1 MSTQGVGF
9 KKEIG
14 LFSGINVL
22 AGIII
27 GSGIFYLG
35 SYILLNV
42 HMSMGYALLAWLIGG
57 VISLLGGLCFAELGA
72 MNPKAGGQY
81 VYISEAYHP
90 ALGFADQWNALLISG
105 AGSNAA
111 LGLAMAMAITR
122 LTDVSPTN
130 IKLIAIGTI
139 LVLSVI
145 NYLGVKF
152 GAIVQNIFTVAKVI
166 PILFILFWGLFGGTQ
181 SPSISFAAPEGVNFG
196 GIISMVA
203 LGVITS
209 MWAYEGWTN
218 LNAVAEE
225 IKNPKKNLPLAIII
239 ALSSITVIY
248 VLFNFAIYRV
258 LPTEQINT
266 LVNSGE
272 HSKMFLGI
280 DVAQNLMGRAGFVL
294 IAVTMIIS
302 MFGSL
307 NGCIMAFP
315 RSYYAV
321 SAEGHFIP
329 ALGTLHPKFGT
340 PHVAIIVQCVL
351 SCGLVLLRNLGQVV
365 ALVTF
370 ASILFKM
377 IAVFSVIIFR
387 IKQPN
392 AERPYKVPLGYV
404 TIIIAGLSMLALLIN
419 VLKGDPT
426 TSIIGLG
433 VPLSGIILFF
443 LFFNKNKSV
452 FLVNQELFRKK

>member
-1 MSTQGVGF
+1 MSTQGTGF
-9 KKEIG
+9 KREIG
-14 LFSGINVL
+14 LFSGINIL

-42 HMSMGYALLAWLIGG
+42 HMSMGYALLAWIIGG

-81 VYISEAYHP
+81 VYISQAYHP
-90 ALGFADQWNALLISG
+90 ALGFADQWNGLLISG

-122 LTDVSPTN
+122 LTALSDVN
-130 IKLIAIGTI
+130 MKLIAIGAI
-139 LVLSVI
+139 LILSLI
-145 NYLGVKF
+145 NYIGVKF

-181 SPSISFAAPEGVNFG
+181 TPNLSLAAPAGVGFG
-196 GIISMVA
+196 GILTMIA

-218 LNAVAEE
+218 LNSVAEE
-225 IKNPKKNLPLAIII
+225 IKNPKKNLPLALII
-239 ALSSITVIY
+239 ALSSITVLY
-248 VLFNFAIYRV
+248 FLFNLAIYRV
-258 LPTEQINT
+258 LPAGTIST

-272 HSKMFLGI
+272 HNKMFLGI

-321 SAEGHFIP
+321 SADGHFIP
-329 ALGTLHPKFGT
+329 ALGKLHPKFGT
-340 PHVAIIVQCVL
+340 PHVAIIVQCVF

-377 IAVFSVIIFR
+377 ITVFSVIIYR
-387 IKQPN
+387 VKQPN
-392 AERPYKVPLGYV
+392 AERPYKVPLGYTLV
-404 TIIIAGLSMLALLIN
+404 IIAGLSMLALLIN
-419 VLKGDPT
+419 VLLSSVS

-433 VPLSGIILFF
+433 VPLSGLIIYFI
-443 LFFNKNKSV
+443 FFNKKKSV
-452 FLVNQELFRKK
+452 SA

>member
-14 LFSGINVL
+14 LFSGINIL

-105 AGSNAA
+105 AGSNGA

-122 LTDVSPTN
+122 LTDISDTN
-130 IKLIAIGTI
+130 MKLIAIGTI
-139 LVLSVI
+139 IVLSVI

-181 SPSISFAAPEGVNFG
+181 SPSLSLAAPAGVSFG
-196 GIISMVA
+196 GIITMVA
-203 LGVITS
+203 MGVITS

-218 LNAVAEE
+218 LNSVAEE
-225 IKNPKKNLPLAIII
+225 IKNPKKNLPMAIII
-239 ALSSITVIY
+239 ALSSITVLY
-248 VLFNFAIYRV
+248 VLFNLAIYRV
-258 LPTEQINT
+258 LPAGQIDT

-272 HSKMFLGI
+272 HNKMFLGI
-280 DVAQNLMGRAGFVL
+280 DVAQTLMGRAGFVL

-321 SAEGHFIP
+321 SADGHFIP
-329 ALGTLHPKFGT
+329 ALGRLHPKFGT
-340 PHVAIIVQCVL
+340 PHVAIIVQCVI
-351 SCGLVLLRNLGQVV
+351 SSVLVLLRNLGQIV

-377 IAVFSVIIFR
+377 ITVFSVLIYR
-387 IKQPN
+387 KKLPN
-392 AERPYKVPLGYV
+392 AERPYKVPLTYV
-404 TIIIAGLSMLALLIN
+404 TVIVATLSMLALLIN
-419 VLKGDPT
+419 VLLGSMS
-426 TSIIGLG
+426 TSIIGLS
-433 VPLSGIILFF
+433 VPISGLIVFF
-443 LFFNKNKSV
+443 LFFNK
-452 FLVNQELFRKK
+452 KKPVSA

>member
-1 MSTQGVGF
+1 MSTQGTGF
-9 KKEIG
+9 RREIG
-14 LFSGINVL
+14 LFSGINIL

-42 HMSMGYALLAWLIGG
+42 HLSMGYALLAWVIGG

-81 VYISEAYHP
+81 VYITEAYHP
-90 ALGFADQWNALLISG
+90 SLGFADQWTSLLISG

-111 LGLAMAMAITR
+111 LGLAFAMAITR
-122 LTDVSPTN
+122 LTDVSDVN
-130 IKLIAIGTI
+130 MKLIAIVSI
-139 LVLSVI
+139 LILSVI

-152 GAIVQNIFTVAKVI
+152 GAIVQNIFTVAKII

-181 SPSISFAAPEGVNFG
+181 SPSLSLAAPAGVGFG
-196 GIISMVA
+196 GIITMVA

-225 IKNPKKNLPLAIII
+225 IKNPKKNLPLALII

-248 VLFNFAIYRV
+248 FLFNLAIYRV
-258 LPTEQINT
+258 LPAGQIET

-272 HSKMFLGI
+272 HNKMFLGI
-280 DVAQNLMGRAGFVL
+280 DVAQNLMGKAGFVL

-321 SAEGHFIP
+321 SADGHFIP
-329 ALGTLHPKFGT
+329 ALAKLHAKFGT
-340 PHVAIIVQCVL
+340 PHVAIIVQCVI
-351 SCGLVLLRNLGQVV
+351 SSGLVLLRNLGQVV

-370 ASILFKM
+370 TSILFKM
-377 IAVFSVIIFR
+377 IAVFSVIIYR
-387 IKQPN
+387 KKLPN
-392 AERPYKVPLGYV
+392 AERPYKVPLTYV
-404 TIIIAGLSMLALLIN
+404 TVIIATLSMLGLLIN
-419 VLKGDPT
+419 VLLSST
-426 TSIIGLG
+426 STSIIGLSVPVSG
-433 VPLSGIILFF
+433 VIIFF
-443 LFFNKNKSV
+443 LFFNK
-452 FLVNQELFRKK
+452 KKPVSAS

>member
-1 MSTQGVGF
+1 
-9 KKEIG
+9 
-14 LFSGINVL
+14 
-22 AGIII
+22 
-27 GSGIFYLG
+27 
-35 SYILLNV
+35 
-42 HMSMGYALLAWLIGG
+42 MGYALLAWLIGG

-90 ALGFADQWNALLISG
+90 ALGFADQWNGLLISG

-111 LGLAMAMAITR
+111 LGLAFAAAITK
-122 LTDVSPTN
+122 LAGIDIN
-130 IKLIAIGTI
+130 IKLIAIVSI
-139 LVLSVI
+139 LILSVI

-152 GAIVQNIFTVAKVI
+152 GAIVQNVFTVAKVL
-166 PILFILFWGLFGGTQ
+166 PILFILFWGLFGGGHTPNL
-181 SPSISFAAPEGVNFG
+181 SLAAPMVASPDGTELLKMSFG
-196 GIISMVA
+196 GIITMVA

-218 LNAVAEE
+218 LNSVAEE

-248 VLFNFAIYRV
+248 VLFNLAIYRI
-258 LPTEQINT
+258 LPAGQVET
-266 LVNSGE
+266 LVINKE
-272 HSKMFLGI
+272 MYLGTES
-280 DVAQNLMGRAGFVL
+280 AKTLMGNTGFIL

-321 SAEGHFIP
+321 SADGHFIP
-329 ALGTLHPKFGT
+329 ALGRLHPKFGT

-377 IAVFSVIIFR
+377 ITVFSVIIYR
-387 IKQPN
+387 KKQPN

-404 TIIIAGLSMLALLIN
+404 TVIIAGLSMLALLIN
-419 VLKGDPT
+419 VLIGDPT

-452 FLVNQELFRKK
+452 FLLNKELFRKN

>member
-14 LFSGINVL
+14 LFSGINIL

-57 VISLLGGLCFAELGA
+57 IISLLGGLCFAELGA

-105 AGSNAA
+105 AGSNGA

-122 LTDVSPTN
+122 LTDISNTN
-130 IKLIAIGTI
+130 MKLIAIATI
-139 LVLSVI
+139 IVLSVI

-181 SPSISFAAPEGVNFG
+181 IPSLSLAAPAGVNFG
-196 GIISMVA
+196 GIITMIAV
-203 LGVITS
+203 GVITS

-218 LNAVAEE
+218 LNSVAEE
-225 IKNPKKNLPLAIII
+225 IKNPKKNLPMAIII
-239 ALSSITVIY
+239 ALSSITVLY
-248 VLFNFAIYRV
+248 VLFNLAIYRV
-258 LPTEQINT
+258 LPAGQIDT

-272 HSKMFLGI
+272 HNKMFLGI
-280 DVAQNLMGRAGFVL
+280 DVAQTLMGRTGFVL

-315 RSYYAV
+315 RAYYAV
-321 SAEGHFIP
+321 SADGHFIP
-329 ALGTLHPKFGT
+329 ALGKLHPKFGT
-340 PHVAIIVQCVL
+340 PHMAIIVQCVF
-351 SCGLVLLRNLGQVV
+351 SCGLVLLRNLGQIV

-377 IAVFSVIIFR
+377 ITVFSVIIYR
-387 IKQPN
+387 KKLPN
-392 AERPYKVPLGYV
+392 AERPYKVPLTYV
-404 TIIIAGLSMLALLIN
+404 TVIIATLSMLALLIN
-419 VLKGDPT
+419 VLLSSMS
-426 TSIIGLG
+426 TSIIGLA
-433 VPLSGIILFF
+433 VPISGLIVFF
-443 LFFNKNKSV
+443 IFFNKKKSV
-452 FLVNQELFRKK
+452 SA